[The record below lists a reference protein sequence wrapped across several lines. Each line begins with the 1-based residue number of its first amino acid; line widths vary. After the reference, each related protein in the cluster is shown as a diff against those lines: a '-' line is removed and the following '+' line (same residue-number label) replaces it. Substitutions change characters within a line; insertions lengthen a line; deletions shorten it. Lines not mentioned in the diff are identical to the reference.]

1 MINSETKTL
10 FQNIV
15 TNKMFEMDRILEG
28 VQQASFRKMASQGLT
43 QSGNEMHLVT
53 QNATNS
59 LKTRAQFIL
68 RQLLHC
74 LAVGHV
80 QLDTETVTEALWLLQ
95 DAIQTQANNVG
106 ARLFQYPVFSSTGF
120 EQAKRQLQ
128 AQYAQEGPRLI
139 DRLST
144 KLKLAAAAS
153 QGSHPELFK
162 LRLGAWGASVD

>member
-1 MINSETKTL
+1 MINSEAKTL

-80 QLDTETVTEALWLLQ
+80 QLDTETVTEAFMAPTGRDTDAGEQRGSPAFPISGFLLNWLR
-95 DAIQTQANNVG
+95 AGKAS
-106 ARLFQYPVFSSTGF
+106 ASSTVCP
-120 EQAKRQLQ
+120 R
-128 AQYAQEGPRLI
+128 GPQI
-139 DRLST
+139 D
-144 KLKLAAAAS
+144 
-153 QGSHPELFK
+153 
-162 LRLGAWGASVD
+162 